1 MLACRSIVHAAVV
14 AALLTLPMAA
24 HGHDTLPPDWC
35 LEEDRE
41 PEIVVKFDF
50 NGGQLRELM
59 DKCGVVDHEQPYM
72 NALET
77 IGAYCDIVAPSKS
90 AKPFILGP
98 DTFLARDHHTAY
110 RMEQGLKGACVV
122 CPAKRGR

>member
-1 MLACRSIVHAAVV
+1 MLAFRPNVATALVALLALPV
-14 AALLTLPMAA
+14 AAL
-24 HGHDTLPPDWC
+24 GHDTLPPDWC
-35 LEEDRE
+35 LEEGQE
-41 PEIVVKFDF
+41 PQIVMEFDF

-77 IGAYCDIVAPSKS
+77 IGAYCDIVAPSRA
-90 AKPFILGP
+90 AKPLILGP
-98 DTFLARDHHTAY
+98 TTFLARDHHSAY

-122 CPAKRGR
+122 CPAKRRR

>member
-1 MLACRSIVHAAVV
+1 MPAFRRAVHTAIVV
-14 AALLTLPMAA
+14 ALLASPMAA
-24 HGHDTLPPDWC
+24 HGHETLPPDWC
-35 LEEDRE
+35 LEETQE

-50 NGGQLRELM
+50 NGRQLQELM
-59 DKCGVVDHEQPYM
+59 AKCGVVDHEQPYM

-77 IGAYCDIVAPSKS
+77 IGAYCDIVAPARS
-90 AKPFILGP
+90 AKPVILGP
-98 DTFLARDHHTAY
+98 DAFLARDHHTAY